1 MIANHGEALP
11 SINSSAGS
19 TSCMGLSLKAICSA
33 ASSVASGILQGEE
46 VDDDAL
52 SIEMGLDSLL
62 ASVPYA
68 APSGGTK
75 AANIVMTVPSD
86 YLSADQTSV
95 RVAH

>member
-1 MIANHGEALP
+1 MHQFIIRLNLVQ
-11 SINSSAGS
+11 
-19 TSCMGLSLKAICSA
+19 GLLAQAICSA
-33 ASSVASGILQGEE
+33 ASRVASRVLQGENIDE
-46 VDDDAL
+46 DAL
-52 SIEMGLDSLL
+52 PIEMGLGPPL
-62 ASVPYA
+62 AILPYA